1 MSKRGIVLMLC
12 LALFIKNTQAE
23 GAPGLVDGHLKA
35 CPGTP
40 NCVNSEQGDIEPIAF
55 GEQSAEKAWELIQ
68 QAIEGE
74 GGIMQSV
81 SEGYLWAIFKT
92 PMLRFTDD
100 VEARIDRDGKLIHL
114 RSASRVGYSD
124 LGTNRR
130 RLEAVKKR
138 FARLSASANK

>member
-1 MSKRGIVLMLC
+1 MIKRETLIMLC
-12 LALFIKNTQAE
+12 FAWFITNAQAE
-23 GAPGLVDGHLKA
+23 SAPGLVDGHLKA

-55 GEQSAEKAWELIQ
+55 GDLSAEDAWQELQ
-68 QAIEGE
+68 QAISGE
-74 GGIMQSV
+74 GGELKSV
-81 SEGYLWAIFKT
+81 SGDYLWAIFKT

-100 VEARIDRDGKLIHL
+100 VEARLDSGSRQIHL
-114 RSASRVGYSD
+114 RSASRIGYSD

-138 FARLSASANK
+138 YERLSKAAE